1 MRFRSM
7 LCLLAVSTLPAALA
21 AQDTCPALEAG
32 STVRLHAPMAA
43 TYVLPRSVRPTD
55 TQIVLPADADART
68 VRCADLERVQL
79 RVSEGS
85 RGRSALKGA
94 GIGLLIGA
102 ATGAAMGYFG
112 TEEDDS
118 GWEILSRG
126 EVAGIGAVIVGGTGA
141 LVGGVIGYTTSG
153 SRWQD
158 VPLTTRTARVPAEGL
173 RIAPAGGSG
182 VQASYTLRF

>member
-1 MRFRSM
+1 MRCRST
-7 LCLLAVSTLPAALA
+7 LFLLALSALPATLG
-21 AQDTCPALEAG
+21 AQDTCPALQAG
-32 STVRLHAPMAA
+32 STVRLHAPRAA
-43 TYVLPRSVRPTD
+43 TYVLPQPVRPSD
-55 TQIVLPADADART
+55 TQIVLPAHARART
-68 VRCADLERVQL
+68 VRCADLDRVQL
-79 RVSEGS
+79 QVSPGS
-85 RGRSALKGA
+85 RGRSTLRGA
-94 GIGLLIGA
+94 GIGLLVGA
-102 ATGAAMGYFG
+102 ATGAALGYFG

-118 GWEILSRG
+118 GWEILSRE